1 MNKQGGADDQ
11 NINQSKLRRIGFT
24 SYDGT
29 AVTHTAP
36 YIASF
41 PFSLFLAFF
50 PLFFLYEIPNILF
63 IATSFAAHWHRQV
76 DIQARHTYTNATLTP
91 FVFFLL
97 RLYSMCSTT

>member
-50 PLFFLYEIPNILF
+50 LSS
-63 IATSFAAHWHRQV
+63 SFMKFP
-76 DIQARHTYTNATLTP
+76 T
-91 FVFFLL
+91 FSSLL
-97 RLYSMCSTT
+97 LALLLIGTGKWTFKQGTDAPTQH